1 MKCAFDVREF
11 PHMWNHREKKGRY
24 WFFEIGRF
32 YRRDLLVWKRSI
44 RIFHPTWK
52 KHIKNAP
59 VNHFSF
65 MFMRMSRLGV
75 LQGGD
80 ILRNCILHSN
90 GVRRKIADR
99 DAEDLFNLRYGR
111 NTNAIN
117 SLLTFFASS
126 LRGQVVPDLVH
137 STPSQNDLIIPIFH
151 SRNSRPHLSF
161 PLLSPIIPPKSKLQ
175 RIFGRTLCL
184 PSFPNNS
191 NLSLSTLVFSPDT
204 CDRGTTILECRLRL
218 ILNQNQTLKNVE

>member
-1 MKCAFDVREF
+1 
-11 PHMWNHREKKGRY
+11 
-24 WFFEIGRF
+24 
-32 YRRDLLVWKRSI
+32 
-44 RIFHPTWK
+44 
-52 KHIKNAP
+52 
-59 VNHFSF
+59 

-75 LQGGD
+75 LQWVD

-161 PLLSPIIPPKSKLQ
+161 PILSPIIPPKSKLQ

-204 CDRGTTILECRLRL
+204 CDRHWNWNYCTILECRLRL
-218 ILNQNQTLKNVE
+218 NLNRNQTLKKRGITGNGLYILKIR